1 MNEKPE
7 KNIVIL
13 NESVLASLV
22 KDAGTFA
29 LFAGIMYFNHAY
41 LAGNG
46 WLDAIFVIIVVLWL
60 AGRNS
65 SKVYSGNVAG
75 AIKWLQDKQQSK

>member
-7 KNIVIL
+7 KEIVIL
-13 NESVLASLV
+13 NESVAASLI

-29 LFAGIMYFNHAY
+29 LFAGIMWFNHTY

-46 WLDAIFVIIVVLWL
+46 WLDAIFVIIVVMWL
-60 AGRNS
+60 AGRS
-65 SKVYSGNVAG
+65 TSKVYSGPIDG
-75 AIKWLQDKQQSK
+75 AIKWLQDKQQKQ